1 MPAGDE
7 GTSRPRPHVAHVTA
21 FDVRWRC
28 FAERTHAAFV
38 GCDRPLH
45 KTVAAHDGRLQ
56 ITSIM
61 ITYHVFIIM
70 SRYLKSFAGR
80 VRFDVGHEPNSRVY
94 LGGSGGFPPRTR
106 GTSVPRVQRSGGQQG
121 HGTNAVSV
129 VSVLS
134 EAEFSLA
141 AATRSEGQHGHGT
154 NAVSVVSVL
163 PVAECLTERRCARQK
178 TKRSLVFCLDHRSG
192 VYKQYMHR

>member
-1 MPAGDE
+1 MSLRCHQTAMPPLTFVRG
-7 GTSRPRPHVAHVTA
+7 PRPHVAHVTA

-129 VSVLS
+129 VSVL
-134 EAEFSLA
+134 
-141 AATRSEGQHGHGT
+141 
-154 NAVSVVSVL
+154 